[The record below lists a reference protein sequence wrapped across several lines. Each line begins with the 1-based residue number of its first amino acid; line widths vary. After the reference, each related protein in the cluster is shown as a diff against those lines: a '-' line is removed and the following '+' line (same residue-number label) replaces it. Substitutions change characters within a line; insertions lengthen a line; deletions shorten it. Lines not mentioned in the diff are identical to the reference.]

1 MTNPTPVSRWSIQ
14 GSIVGGIIGAVPYF
28 LSCRWV
34 QGVLSDENLK
44 HNLTHPNPNADML
57 FGYAV
62 GVGLVGLVIGGAAGV
77 RANPAKAAGIGAA
90 LSAILPSLGMI
101 VLIGSGTPHPWVV
114 RPITIFLGSLILF
127 GTLAGFFG
135 GFVGQRLSDAKRI
148 SGQEMENEEQRCGEG
163 SDATGDRRI
172 G

>member
-1 MTNPTPVSRWSIQ
+1 MTNPRPVSRWSIQ
-14 GSIVGGIIGAVPYF
+14 GGIVGGIIGFVPYF

-44 HNLTHPNPNADML
+44 QNLTHPNPSADVL
-57 FGYAV
+57 LGYALC
-62 GVGLVGLVIGGAAGV
+62 VGLVGLAIGGIAGV

-114 RPITIFLGSLILF
+114 RPITVFLGSLILF
-127 GTLAGFFG
+127 GSLAGLLG
-135 GFVGQRLSDAKRI
+135 GFVGQRLSDAKPI
-148 SGQEMENEEQRCGEG
+148 CCQEMENEE
-163 SDATGDRRI
+163 
-172 G
+172 